1 MTEHYRKL
9 PMALGYMYNHIESNE
24 YYKGQ
29 RRQVS
34 EVVKIYPVAT
44 KLEQS
49 IARYESVKKGH

>member
-1 MTEHYRKL
+1 
-9 PMALGYMYNHIESNE
+9 MALGYMYNHIESNE

-44 KLEQS
+44 KLAQS